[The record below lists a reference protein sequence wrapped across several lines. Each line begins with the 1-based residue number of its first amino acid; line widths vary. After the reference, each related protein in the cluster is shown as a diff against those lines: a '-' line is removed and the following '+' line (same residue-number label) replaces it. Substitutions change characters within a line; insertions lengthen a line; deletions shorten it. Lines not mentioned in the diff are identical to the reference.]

1 AVEIAIIIT
10 IVFAGFG
17 SAVLHLWNW
26 LMPSLFGLRVITYWE
41 AVGVMGLSWIL
52 FGGLRGF
59 GLYRVVMGCL
69 PNNENRCGEQW
80 RLGPRRDYPACGIGG
95 DERLCTALEEFGV
108 KTPPGVSA
116 FSQF

>member
-1 AVEIAIIIT
+1 MNHQRKVIKAVEIAIIIM

-26 LMPSLFGLRVITYWE
+26 LMPSLFGLRLITYWE

-59 GLYRVVMGCL
+59 ST
-69 PNNENRCGEQW
+69 P
-80 RLGPRRDYPACGIGG
+80 PRRHGLSPEER
-95 DERLCTALEEFGV
+95 ERLRRAMETRTL
-108 KTPPGVSA
+108 P
-116 FSQF
+116 